1 MSGDVRVIDDV
12 ASFVQFIDS
21 FMCKSMSRRHRSL
34 DSFIWRSAAAFA
46 AAVRTAL
53 EGPTVLRGRWR
64 APADLTEA
72 QHAAW
77 TAALSRLVVHT
88 SDRTVS
94 VEV

>member
-46 AAVRTAL
+46 DAA
-53 EGPTVLRGRWR
+53 
-64 APADLTEA
+64 
-72 QHAAW
+72 Q
-77 TAALSRLVVHT
+77 LSLLFRNLDDANRLAVA
-88 SDRTVS
+88 
-94 VEV
+94 